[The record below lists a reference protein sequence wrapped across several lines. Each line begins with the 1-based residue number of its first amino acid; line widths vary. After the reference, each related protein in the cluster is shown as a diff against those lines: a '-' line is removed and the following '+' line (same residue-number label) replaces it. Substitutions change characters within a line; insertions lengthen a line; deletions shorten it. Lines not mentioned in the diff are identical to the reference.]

1 MSRVKRKEDVFYR
14 LFREYGEKIVTTA
27 EVYKRIFS
35 DEYPTSRTLIN
46 SMKDYEN
53 ICDDQAK
60 KIFMELSNSFITPF
74 DREDISVLTKRMD
87 DIVDYME
94 AAASRMDLFAV
105 EDMRPEAVRLAE
117 ITVQAIGELAKIMDH
132 LSNFKKDPTVMELAL
147 GVDVIEDE
155 GDAVYKNALAD
166 LFRGDVPTLEIM
178 KWSRVLDRMELALNA
193 CEHACDIVQ
202 GVVMKNA

>member
-14 LFREYGEKIVTTA
+14 LFREYGEKLVATG

-35 DEYPTSRTLIN
+35 DEYPVPATLIH
-46 SMKDYEN
+46 SMKDYES

-87 DIVDYME
+87 DVVDYME
-94 AAASRMDLFAV
+94 AAASRMELFDV
-105 EDMRPEAVRLAE
+105 QKMRPEAVRLAE
-117 ITVQAIGELAKIMDH
+117 ITVQAIGELAKIMDR

-155 GDAVYKNALAD
+155 GDVVYKNALAD
-166 LFRGDVPTLEIM
+166 LFREDVPTLEIM
-178 KWSRVLDRMELALNA
+178 KWSRVLDRMELALDA

>member
-1 MSRVKRKEDVFYR
+1 MSRVNRKEDVFYR
-14 LFREYGEKIVTTA
+14 LLREYGEKIVDTA
-27 EVYKRIFS
+27 QVYQRIFS
-35 DEYPTSRTLIN
+35 DEYPSTRTLIN
-46 SMKDYEN
+46 SMKGYEN
-53 ICDDQAK
+53 VCDDQAK
-60 KIFMELSNSFITPF
+60 KIFIELGNSFITPF

-105 EDMRPEAVRLAE
+105 EEMRPEAVRLAE
-117 ITVQAIGELAKIMDH
+117 ITVQAIMELAKILDR
-132 LSNFKKDPTVMELAL
+132 LSNFKKDSTVMELAL

-166 LFRGDVPTLEIM
+166 LFREDVKTLEIM
-178 KWSRVLDRMELALNA
+178 KWSRILDRMELALNA
-193 CEHACDIVQ
+193 TEHACDIIQ

>member
-14 LFREYGEKIVTTA
+14 LFREYGEKIVTVG
-27 EVYKRIFS
+27 EVYARIFS
-35 DEYPTSRTLIN
+35 DEYPSTRSLTRT
-46 SMKDYEN
+46 MKEYEN
-53 ICDDQAK
+53 VCDDQAK
-60 KIFMELSNSFITPF
+60 KIFMELGSSFITPF

-94 AAASRMDLFAV
+94 AASSRMDLFDV
-105 EDMRPEAVRLAE
+105 TDMRPEAVRLAE
-117 ITVQAIGELAKIMDH
+117 ITLQAIRELAKIMDR
-132 LSNFKKDPTVMELAL
+132 LSNFKKDHTVMELAL

-166 LFRGDVPTLEIM
+166 LFREDVPTLEIM

>member
-1 MSRVKRKEDVFYR
+1 MSRVKRREDVFYR
-14 LFREYGEKIVTTA
+14 LFREYGQKIVDTG
-27 EVYKRIFS
+27 EVYRKIFS
-35 DEYPTSRTLIN
+35 NSYPDTRPLIS

-53 ICDDQAK
+53 VCDDQAK
-60 KIFMELSNSFITPF
+60 RIFMELSNSFITPF
-74 DREDISVLTKRMD
+74 DREDISVLTKRLD

-105 EDMRPEAVRLAE
+105 ESMRPEAVRLAE
-117 ITVQAIGELAKIMDH
+117 ITVQAVGEVAKIMDR
-132 LSNFKKDPTVMELAL
+132 LSNFKKDTTVMELAL

-155 GDAVYKNALAD
+155 GDAVYKQALAD
-166 LFRGDVPTLEIM
+166 LFSGNVGTLEIM